1 VCVGALRSTPV
12 AGALIM
18 RGLAS
23 LTGEVLAR
31 RLMSR
36 RMPFWETPS
45 PALPDGRVSSS
56 GDLSHPNIAAPLF

>member
-1 VCVGALRSTPV
+1 VWGAPVHARGRGAHYARVG
-12 AGALIM
+12 I
-18 RGLAS
+18 
-23 LTGEVLAR
+23 LTGEKPAR

-56 GDLSHPNIAAPLF
+56 ADLSHPNIAAPTF